1 MGVQPRGK
9 KKSEV
14 EELREQ
20 VRGMRVEIN
29 ELKRATQAD
38 TEDYCSDADSGAD
51 ADVASSTAASRRKKA
66 VARRQ
71 DRRRSPPSESDD
83 DEETPE

>member
-1 MGVQPRGK
+1 MGVQHRGK

-14 EELREQ
+14 EGLREQ
-20 VRGMRVEIN
+20 VRGMRMEIN
-29 ELKRATQAD
+29 EFKRATQAD
-38 TEDYCSDADSGAD
+38 TEDYCSDAGSGAD

>member
-20 VRGMRVEIN
+20 VRGMRMEIN

-38 TEDYCSDADSGAD
+38 TDDYYWDADSGAD
-51 ADVASSTAASRRKKA
+51 ADAASSAASRRKKA
-66 VARRQ
+66 AAHRR
-71 DRRRSPPSESDD
+71 DSRRRARSESDD
-83 DEETPE
+83 DEETPQ

>member
-20 VRGMRVEIN
+20 VRGMRMEIN

-38 TEDYCSDADSGAD
+38 TDDYYWDADSGAD
-51 ADVASSTAASRRKKA
+51 AGVVSSAASRRKRTA
-66 VARRQ
+66 AHRR
-71 DRRRSPPSESDD
+71 DGRRRAPSESDD
-83 DEETPE
+83 DEEIPE

>member
-9 KKSEV
+9 KKSEM

-20 VRGMRVEIN
+20 VRGMQMEID
-29 ELKRATQAD
+29 ELKRATQD
-38 TEDYCSDADSGAD
+38 GRPDAGSGA
-51 ADVASSTAASRRKKA
+51 AAASKRQKEATHRP
-66 VARRQ
+66 ARC
-71 DRRRSPPSESDD
+71 RSPPSESDD